1 MGDIDQNQ
9 FQPNN
14 NTNNEIRALQGDNV
28 ARIEA
33 VPNGEAQP
41 RHHMSTYEDDEKR
54 WLVIAADEERSRGTG
69 FMLRLK
75 RRWDEQYPDKRHI
88 SKQTLRDNAERFKTE
103 IRRNEVRTEAG
114 IEREQDTPSNN
125 APIWT
130 NEMKINLLKIEECER
145 NRGRGFMKRMK
156 EAWDDMYGES
166 SMTAQTLRDNAARF
180 RKDRSLLNLIEVR
193 NGNDVEPDSIQ
204 IEDVKAAKGE
214 GNGDE
219 NENIEVENTGEE
231 DDETKIMRLRFE
243 EILHTL
249 IATTKENIEQRERLM
264 KLKKGVSKVEQDKE
278 RVKRTHSLFIDDL
291 KTYQEN
297 QQKLEIANETIVKA
311 SMDTGACY
319 GVKKCAEIVFKK
331 GKMIKGEG
339 LTVLEEKMEALDPNK
354 NEIYTLLGCEQ
365 ANKIDVKR
373 VMERVKKEIRKRLDH
388 LTSLN
393 LNDQNLMKAINSRV
407 IPVAGYVMNVCHLG
421 KNELDELDKLVK
433 NVLRREGF
441 HGRQSSD
448 ERLYTKRTEGGR
460 GLKSFKEVY
469 DETRTR
475 VACYMATSTNEWIA
489 AAWRNE
495 IRKEQTSLKREVE
508 RIMRDVNTIVS
519 FDEGSIAI
527 GEEKCTDWKDG
538 WTNLKKILNE
548 GQKRNKQQS
557 LGEKQLQSEIPKL
570 YGEDDFGWLKCNTD
584 PRKTSSI
591 FALQEQMIETKAW
604 KKIRGLVDDDSCR
617 LCGEHRETVQHLLSG
632 CKKLAGTEYLKRHDN
647 ALKVLAVKWAIK
659 NGMLPEDTKW
669 YTVKWQRGT
678 VLERN
683 GQKLFWDWEH
693 RMRTNCT
700 ERRPDLT
707 LEDSANKTIV
717 LVDMACPMESN
728 RMKKRDD
735 KVTKYQQLCFEVR
748 ERREGYTVE
757 VIPTIIG
764 CLGGG
769 MKELRTN
776 IKRILKN
783 YCDDNELHII
793 ANEMQKTV
801 LWESESIIR
810 KTLSGLLT

>member
-1 MGDIDQNQ
+1 MC
-9 FQPNN
+9 
-14 NTNNEIRALQGDNV
+14 
-28 ARIEA
+28 
-33 VPNGEAQP
+33 
-41 RHHMSTYEDDEKR
+41 
-54 WLVIAADEERSRGTG
+54 
-69 FMLRLK
+69 
-75 RRWDEQYPDKRHI
+75 
-88 SKQTLRDNAERFKTE
+88 
-103 IRRNEVRTEAG
+103 RN
-114 IEREQDTPSNN
+114 
-125 APIWT
+125 
-130 NEMKINLLKIEECER
+130 C
-145 NRGRGFMKRMK
+145 
-156 EAWDDMYGES
+156 
-166 SMTAQTLRDNAARF
+166 
-180 RKDRSLLNLIEVR
+180 
-193 NGNDVEPDSIQ
+193 
-204 IEDVKAAKGE
+204 
-214 GNGDE
+214 
-219 NENIEVENTGEE
+219 
-231 DDETKIMRLRFE
+231 
-243 EILHTL
+243 
-249 IATTKENIEQRERLM
+249 
-264 KLKKGVSKVEQDKE
+264 
-278 RVKRTHSLFIDDL
+278 
-291 KTYQEN
+291 
-297 QQKLEIANETIVKA
+297 
-311 SMDTGACY
+311 
-319 GVKKCAEIVFKK
+319 FKK
-331 GKMIKGEG
+331 GKIIKGEG
-339 LTVLEEKMEALDPNK
+339 LTVLEEKMKVLDPNK
-354 NEIYTLLGCEQ
+354 NEIYTFLGCEQ

-448 ERLYTKRTEGGR
+448 KRLYTKRTEGGR

-495 IRKEQTSLKREVE
+495 IRKEQTSFKREAE

-538 WTNLKKILNE
+538 WKNLKKILNE

-557 LGEKQLQSEIPKL
+557 LREKQLQSKIPKL

-669 YTVKWQRGT
+669 YTVKWQ
-678 VLERN
+678 
-683 GQKLFWDWEH
+683 
-693 RMRTNCT
+693 
-700 ERRPDLT
+700 
-707 LEDSANKTIV
+707 
-717 LVDMACPMESN
+717 
-728 RMKKRDD
+728 
-735 KVTKYQQLCFEVR
+735 
-748 ERREGYTVE
+748 
-757 VIPTIIG
+757 
-764 CLGGG
+764 
-769 MKELRTN
+769 
-776 IKRILKN
+776 
-783 YCDDNELHII
+783 
-793 ANEMQKTV
+793 
-801 LWESESIIR
+801 
-810 KTLSGLLT
+810 